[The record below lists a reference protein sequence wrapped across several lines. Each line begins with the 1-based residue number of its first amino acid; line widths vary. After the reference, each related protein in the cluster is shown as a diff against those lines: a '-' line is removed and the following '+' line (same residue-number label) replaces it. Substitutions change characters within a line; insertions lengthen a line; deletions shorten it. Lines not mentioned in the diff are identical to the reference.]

1 MRTGQWKLLGVVAA
15 TAISLW
21 LLYPSMRFYSLTPAQ
36 RQALPATELAELR
49 KKAIHLGLDL
59 QGGMHLVLEVD
70 KSRLNAA
77 EAKDAVDRAMEVLR
91 RRIDEFGVAEPLIQR
106 EGDDRIA
113 IQLPGLTDRQR
124 AMDLIGKTA
133 LLEFKLVR
141 SSEEGR
147 NAWNRLDA
155 FLAAKGVVAS
165 ADVDSAMRRAPL
177 STQFT
182 EVDNPAFVREEDV
195 PTVERMLATAGIDS
209 VIPPDSQILW
219 SSPDQG
225 SRGLTGRSLHLVK
238 REPEMTG
245 GSIATATAQVGL
257 DQANPAAWGVS
268 MTMTPKG
275 RSDFARVTGNNV
287 NRHLAI
293 VLDSEIASA
302 PVIRERI
309 PNGNASITGSFNIES
324 AKDLAIVL
332 RAGALP
338 APVHVI
344 EERSVGPSLGS
355 DSIREGLRAA
365 LVGTLLVVVFMA
377 VYYQLSGLIAIVA
390 MVLNMVYVIAALAGK
405 AEILAYDCRGHGRSG
420 RMATPKARRPGAPV
434 GGCSVGS
441 QVAATPRRARGGRRR
456 SSAPSASRRTTR
468 SAWARASSP
477 IAARAGHSPR
487 SSAMPQSPA
496 APRMRWP
503 RLTIQYIAQTRVPGN
518 GSPDSS
524 VTRPRMMALRH
535 TGTEALPR
543 SPSASF
549 KTSPG
554 AKLPRPAMVMG
565 SRGVPSP

>member
-1 MRTGQWKLLGVVAA
+1 MRTGQWKLIGVVVA
-15 TAISLW
+15 TAVSLW
-21 LLYPSMRFYSLTPAQ
+21 LLYPSIRYYSLTPTQ
-36 RQALPATELAELR
+36 RQALPATDLAKLR

-106 EGDDRIA
+106 EGEDRIA

-141 SSEEGR
+141 SSDEGR
-147 NAWNRLDA
+147 NAWTRIDA
-155 FLAAKGVVAS
+155 FLAAKGVGA
-165 ADVDSAMRRAPL
+165 AAGMDTAMHRAPL
-177 STQFT
+177 SSQFT
-182 EVDNPAFVREEDV
+182 EIDNPAFVRQEDV
-195 PTVERMLATAGIDS
+195 PTVERLLATAGIDS
-209 VIPPDSQILW
+209 VIPPDSQVLW

-225 SRGLTGRSLHLVK
+225 SRGLTGRSFYLVK

-257 DQANPAAWGVS
+257 DQSNPAAWGVS

-275 RSDFARVTGNNV
+275 RADFARVTGNNV

-293 VLDSEIASA
+293 VLDSEISSA

-309 PNGNASITGSFNIES
+309 PNGNASITGSFNVES

-355 DSIREGLRAA
+355 DSIREGLTAGM
-365 LVGTLLVVVFMA
+365 VGTIMVVVFMA
-377 VYYQLSGLIAIVA
+377 VYYQLSGVIAIVA
-390 MVLNMVYVIAALAGK
+390 MLLNTVYIIAALAGLS
-405 AEILAYDCRGHGRSG
+405 ATLTLPGIAGLVLTVGMAVDTNVLIFERIREELRNQRSVRQSVELGYDRAFRTILDAHLTTLISSLFLFQFGTGPIKGFAVTLSIGLIANMFTAVLFTRMIYDF
-420 RMATPKARRPGAPV
+420 
-434 GGCSVGS
+434 
-441 QVAATPRRARGGRRR
+441 
-456 SSAPSASRRTTR
+456 
-468 SAWARASSP
+468 
-477 IAARAGHSPR
+477 I
-487 SSAMPQSPA
+487 
-496 APRMRWP
+496 
-503 RLTIQYIAQTRVPGN
+503 L
-518 GSPDSS
+518 
-524 VTRPRMMALRH
+524 
-535 TGTEALPR
+535 
-543 SPSASF
+543 
-549 KTSPG
+549 
-554 AKLPRPAMVMG
+554 
-565 SRGVPSP
+565 SRGKVERLSI